1 MSPQFSFP
9 HITMRHFFIFL
20 FSIFAA
26 VTATAQTASDT
37 TAIKSAVTFGY
48 FSYNEALQSMP
59 EYAAVQKQMSELKAK
74 YDAEA
79 KRAEQEFNQ
88 KYEDFL
94 AGQRD
99 FPQTILEKR
108 QAELQELMAKNVAFR
123 EESDKLLKAAE
134 QDAYAPL
141 HDKLDR
147 MLKVIGDKEGFSFIL
162 NTDNHACPY
171 VNAAQGRDINQLVK
185 NCFR

>member
-1 MSPQFSFP
+1 
-9 HITMRHFFIFL
+9 MRHIFIFL
-20 FSIFAA
+20 FSLFAA
-26 VTATAQTASDT
+26 VTATAQTVSDT
-37 TAIKSAVTFGY
+37 TATKPAFTFGY

-59 EYAAVQKQMSELKAK
+59 EYATVQKQMKELKAK

-108 QAELQELMAKNVAFR
+108 QSELQEMMAKNVAFR
-123 EESDKLLKAAE
+123 EESRKLLAAAE

-141 HDKLDR
+141 HDKLAK

-162 NTDNHACPY
+162 NTDNNACPY
-171 VNAAQGRDINQLVK
+171 VNAAQGKDINQLVK
-185 NCFR
+185 NCLK